1 MKIYEYKGRRYQFN
15 EADVPEGAVEVKPIA
30 PKTDEAKA
38 VEETVESKA
47 IEEPKN
53 KAIKPVNKGKKAS
66 TK

>member
-15 EADVPEGAVEVKPIA
+15 EADVPEGAVEVKPMV
-30 PKTDEAKA
+30 PKTVEA
-38 VEETVESKA
+38 KA

-53 KAIKPVNKGKKAS
+53 KAIKPVNKTRKVS

>member
-1 MKIYEYKGRRYQFN
+1 MKIYEYNGRRYQFD
-15 EADVPEGAVEVKPIA
+15 EADAPAGAVEVKAIE
-30 PKTDEAKA
+30 PKT
-38 VEETVESKA
+38 VETKA